1 MKDVKNTIL
10 EILQELHEDIDFENE
25 DKLVDGKI
33 LDSFDL
39 ISLVSELSDE
49 FDIDITAADFIEEN
63 FNSLDR
69 LTAMVN
75 RLSNM

>member
-1 MKDVKNTIL
+1 MKNVKSTIL
-10 EILQELHEDIDFENE
+10 EILQELHEDIDFEYE

-39 ISLVSELSDE
+39 ITLVSELSDE